1 MLVSLVVT
9 LAMTQSVL
17 SEPVYKFEDPTSGVP
32 FYSSDKENSKFK
44 EADLPEINKAEMQ
57 LMPVAK
63 KTCNGHNGIDCSLG
77 ADIDGS
83 VICRDLFRDSVE
95 RFAFMCKF
103 ASLTIN
109 GIGKKSKTNTIPVY
123 IRNSKPIAAKKP
135 VVKYK
140 SDLGY
145 SANLAGPDE
154 ILPYAIGE
162 FELLAQD
169 AIIVGS
175 NLDETRFSISC
186 DNCDDSGAAK
196 PQLPGKIAE
205 ERIKKE

>member
-1 MLVSLVVT
+1 MTNKRLLTLGSLMLA
-9 LAMTQSVL
+9 LAIGLPVF

-32 FYSSDKENSKFK
+32 FYSSDKANNKFE
-44 EADLPEINKAEMQ
+44 EADLPEINKAEMH

-123 IRNSKPIAAKKP
+123 IRNSKPVAAKKP

-175 NLDETRFSISC
+175 NLDETRFYY
-186 DNCDDSGAAK
+186 
-196 PQLPGKIAE
+196 LM
-205 ERIKKE
+205 